1 MWTRPELVHGPRKLP
16 DNRVPVYY
24 KGGDGIDRFRVEP
37 GGRSGPEDWVGSL
50 TRLPRSMLGAGVSQ
64 DTGVSM
70 TSESES
76 LRDLVDRDPHG
87 WLGRNLCERFGGES
101 GLLVK
106 LLDAG
111 ERLPVHCHPT
121 RSFAAKN
128 LDSVFGKTEGW
139 VIMDATPGAKVWLG
153 LSEDIDRATLRR
165 WIEAHDVAVMLS
177 AMNEFDVER
186 GQVYFVKAGLP
197 HSIGPGVTLTELQEP
212 TSFSVLA
219 EYENFGVTEDQ
230 ATLGLG
236 WEVALSCFD
245 LGGYRGDRISE
256 LVPAP
261 LELSR
266 QAGGTV
272 FDLFPPEAS
281 TFFSGRLVRCSERVE
296 LDEPSFAVVVVT
308 HGAGQLGW
316 AGGSEPVRGGE
327 TWVVPFAAGPL
338 SFTGSVE
345 ALVCLPPEG

>member
-1 MWTRPELVHGPRKLP
+1 MP

-37 GGRSGPEDWVGSL
+37 GGFSGPEDWVGSL
-50 TRLPRSMLGAGVSQ
+50 TRLPRSLLPADAPR

-70 TSESES
+70 TAESES
-76 LRDLVDRDPHG
+76 LRDLVDHDPHG
-87 WLGRNLCERFGGES
+87 WLGQDLFERFGGES

-106 LLDAG
+106 ILDAG

-121 RSFAAKN
+121 RPFAARN
-128 LDSVFGKTEGW
+128 LNSVFGKTEGW
-139 VIMDATPGAKVWLG
+139 FIMDATPGAKVWLG
-153 LSEDIDRATLRR
+153 LREDIDRATLRR
-165 WIEAHDVAVMLS
+165 WIEGHDVAAMLS
-177 AMNEFDVER
+177 AMNQFDVEP

-219 EYENFGVTEDQ
+219 EYQNFGIDEDQ

-236 WEVALSCFD
+236 WDLALSCFD

-261 LELSR
+261 VESAR
-266 QAGGTV
+266 HSGGTV
-272 FDLFPPEAS
+272 FDLFPPEAR
-281 TFFSGRLVRCSERVE
+281 TFFSARLVRCSDRVE
-296 LDEPSFAVVVVT
+296 LDQATFAVLVVT
-308 HGAGQLGW
+308 RGSGQLGW
-316 AGGSEPVRGGE
+316 DGGSHPVRRGE
-327 TWVVPFAAGPL
+327 TWVVPFGAGRL
-338 SFTGSVE
+338 SFTGTVE
-345 ALVCLPPEG
+345 TLVCLPPEA

>member
-1 MWTRPELVHGPRKLP
+1 MP

-24 KGGDGIDRFRVEP
+24 KGGDGIDRFRAEP
-37 GGRSGPEDWVGSL
+37 GGLRGPEDWVGSL
-50 TRLPRSMLGAGVSQ
+50 TRLPESMLGAHVSR

-70 TSESES
+70 TGESES
-76 LRDLVDRDPHG
+76 LRDLVDRDPQG
-87 WLGRNLCERFGGES
+87 WLGRDLFEQFGGES

-106 LLDAG
+106 ILDAG

-121 RSFAAKN
+121 RSFAARN
-128 LDSVFGKTEGW
+128 LESVFGKTEGW
-139 VIMDATPGAKVWLG
+139 IIMDATPGARVWLG
-153 LSEDIDRATLRR
+153 LREDIDRATLRR
-165 WIEAHDVAVMLS
+165 WIEGHDVAAMLS

-236 WEVALSCFD
+236 WDVALSCFD
-245 LGGYRGDRISE
+245 LGGYAGDRIYE
-256 LVPAP
+256 LLPPRV
-261 LELSR
+261 ESSR
-266 QAGGTV
+266 QSGGTV

-281 TFFSGRLVRCSERVE
+281 TFFSARLVRCSDHVE
-296 LDEPSFAVVVVT
+296 LGQPSFAVLVVT
-308 HGAGQLGW
+308 EGSGQLGW
-316 AGGSEPVRGGE
+316 DGGSERVQRGE
-327 TWVVPFAAGPL
+327 TWVVPFAAGRL

>member
-1 MWTRPELVHGPRKLP
+1 MP

-37 GGRSGPEDWVGSL
+37 GGLSGPEDWVGSL
-50 TRLPRSMLGAGVSQ
+50 TRLPESMLGAHVSR
-64 DTGVSM
+64 DTGVSV
-70 TSESES
+70 TVESES
-76 LRDLVDRDPHG
+76 LRDLVDRDPQG
-87 WLGRNLCERFGGES
+87 WLGQDLFEQFGGES

-106 LLDAG
+106 ILDAG

-121 RSFAAKN
+121 RSFAARN
-128 LDSVFGKTEGW
+128 LESVFGKTEGW
-139 VIMDATPGAKVWLG
+139 IIMDATPGARVWLG
-153 LSEDIDRATLRR
+153 LREDIDRETLRR
-165 WIEAHDVAVMLS
+165 WIEGHDIAAMLS

-236 WEVALSCFD
+236 WDLALSCFD
-245 LGGYRGDRISE
+245 LGGYAGDRISE
-256 LVPAP
+256 LLPARV
-261 LELSR
+261 ESSR
-266 QAGGTV
+266 QTGGTV

-281 TFFSGRLVRCSERVE
+281 TFFSARLVRCSDHVE
-296 LDEPSFAVVVVT
+296 LGQPSFAVLVVT
-308 HGAGQLGW
+308 EGSGQLGW
-316 AGGSEPVRGGE
+316 DGGSEPVQRGE